1 MSGDKISYYVETD
14 NVIISKY
21 HLCFLYVLISWSL
34 VFLFIFVTQ
43 PGWIVGDGGYLLTFA
58 NGTGTPTYEGKASL
72 ANTILSDQGRE
83 NLLWVSLLFA
93 LLVGLLVF
101 VFFYF

>member
-1 MSGDKISYYVETD
+1 MASDKISYYVETD

-34 VFLFIFVTQ
+34 IFLFIFVTQ
-43 PGWIVGDGGYLLTFA
+43 PGWVVGDGGYLLNFGS
-58 NGTGTPTYEGKASL
+58 GTGTPTSEGKANLS
-72 ANTILSDQGRE
+72 NTILSDSGRE
-83 NLLWVSLLFA
+83 NLLWVSFLFS

>member
-43 PGWIVGDGGYLLTFA
+43 PGWIVGKGGYLSSFV
-58 NGTGTPTYEGKASL
+58 TGSGVATTEGKASL
-72 ANTILSDQGRE
+72 TNTILSDQGRE
-83 NLLWVSLLFA
+83 NLLWVSFLFA

>member
-43 PGWIVGDGGYLLTFA
+43 PGWIIGDGGYLLAFA
-58 NGTGTPTYEGKASL
+58 NGTGTPTSEGKASL